1 MSFSFCFTTEIKH
14 PESAATATGANIAQ
28 LRSKLKRAL
37 QMEDF
42 FFLCNF
48 AL

>member
-1 MSFSFCFTTEIKH
+1 MSFLFCLTAEIKH
-14 PESAATATGANIAQ
+14 PESDATATGANVAQ

-42 FFLCNF
+42 FLM
-48 AL
+48 